1 MIPGDRRSMKAEEQ
15 PIIPAETPD
24 LIPTVSALHNERY
37 RLVAISTTK
46 LGEQFQVDYSFDR
59 DFSFRTLRL
68 SVPQGTTL
76 PSITGIYWAA
86 FPYENEMHDL
96 FGLTVTGIA
105 VDFKGTFIKT
115 AIQYP
120 FSVTTVKPGDEK

>member
-1 MIPGDRRSMKAEEQ
+1 MSMKTEQ
-15 PIIPAETPD
+15 EPIIPTETSD
-24 LIPTVSALHNERY
+24 LLPGVSALRNEGY

-59 DFSFRTLRL
+59 DFSFRSLRL
-68 SVPQGTTL
+68 LVSREIAL

-115 AIQYP
+115 AIPYP
-120 FSVTTVKPGDEK
+120 FSVNTDKPGDDKCPTR

>member
-1 MIPGDRRSMKAEEQ
+1 MKTEEQ
-15 PIIPAETPD
+15 PIIPTGIPD
-24 LIPTVSALHNERY
+24 LIPGVSALKNEGY

-46 LGEQFQVDYSFDR
+46 LGDIFQVDYSFDLN
-59 DFSFRTLRL
+59 FSFRTLRL
-68 SVPQGTTL
+68 LVPQGTTL

-86 FPYENEMHDL
+86 FPYENEIHDL
-96 FGLTVTGIA
+96 FGITVTDIA

-120 FSVTTVKPGDEK
+120 FSVNTDKPEDGPCPIK

>member
-1 MIPGDRRSMKAEEQ
+1 MKPEEQ
-15 PIIPAETPD
+15 PIIPTETRD
-24 LIPTVSALHNERY
+24 LLAGVSALHKGGY

-46 LGEQFQVDYSFDR
+46 LGETFQVDYSFDR

-68 SVPQGTTL
+68 LVQEGTTL
-76 PSITGIYWAA
+76 PSITDMYWAA

-96 FGLTVTGIA
+96 FGITVTGIA

-115 AIQYP
+115 AIKFP
-120 FSVTTVKPGDEK
+120 FSVNTDKPGDDSCPTR

>member
-1 MIPGDRRSMKAEEQ
+1 MKTEAE
-15 PIIPAETPD
+15 PIIPTGVPD
-24 LIPTVSALHNERY
+24 LLPGVAALRQEGY
-37 RLVAISTTK
+37 RLVAISTTT
-46 LGEQFQVDYSFDR
+46 LGEQFLVDYSFDR
-59 DFSFRTLRL
+59 AFSFRTLRL
-68 SVPQGTTL
+68 LVSSETPL

-115 AIQYP
+115 SIQYP
-120 FSVTTVKPGDEK
+120 FGVTTVKPGDEP

>member
-1 MIPGDRRSMKAEEQ
+1 MKTEEQ
-15 PIIPAETPD
+15 PIIPTGIPD
-24 LIPTVSALHNERY
+24 LIRVVSALKNEGF

-46 LGEQFQVDYSFDR
+46 LGDIFQVDYSFDLN
-59 DFSFRTLRL
+59 FSFRTLRL
-68 SVPQGTTL
+68 LVPQGTTL

-86 FPYENEMHDL
+86 FPYENEIHDL
-96 FGLTVTGIA
+96 FGITVTDIA

-120 FSVTTVKPGDEK
+120 FSVNTDKPEEDLCQNK